1 MSKNYTCLLRVCGL
15 GGEGRKEGRKEG
27 RQLLPNSNEPW
38 TLMKIYKEWAVDL
51 TMGRGVSLS
60 LAALGEKCGLNRDK

>member
-1 MSKNYTCLLRVCGL
+1 VGW
-15 GGEGRKEGRKEG
+15 EGREGRKEG

-60 LAALGEKCGLNRDK
+60 LTALGEKCVLNRDK